1 MTSSKKSE
9 GPGAPFLAGYAPGP
23 DVRSWKPMSR
33 HCFSKYTKPISQ
45 EETMMYR
52 KTRRLTAVC
61 VCAAATVVSAQINLL
76 SNSINFRTSTT
87 NNQVTQHYGLMKVM
101 ANNPAGNS
109 KLLEIVDQTPA
120 GTAVNSYHY
129 GVYYDGQANWG
140 TGGFFAAKTYGLMA
154 QSLNTGAY
162 FLGVNTTADVT
173 TYKTVTGMRADAMC
187 ATSGNAKMTAYGIYA
202 VAPTYNMY
210 ASYAGYF
217 NGNLAYTGNLTKVSD
232 EKYKKNIE
240 PMMGSLDKLLR
251 LKPCKYDYRADE
263 YKNINLP
270 KDRQL
275 GLVAQELEDV
285 FPEVV
290 HVDVAPQAPSEDNA
304 KDAKGK
310 KGEPGSSE
318 TAPETYKSVDYV
330 SLIPVLI
337 QAIQEQ
343 QSQIE
348 QLKAGQGYK

>member
-1 MTSSKKSE
+1 
-9 GPGAPFLAGYAPGP
+9 
-23 DVRSWKPMSR
+23 
-33 HCFSKYTKPISQ
+33 
-45 EETMMYR
+45 
-52 KTRRLTAVC
+52 
-61 VCAAATVVSAQINLL
+61 
-76 SNSINFRTSTT
+76 
-87 NNQVTQHYGLMKVM
+87 
-101 ANNPAGNS
+101 
-109 KLLEIVDQTPA
+109 
-120 GTAVNSYHY
+120 
-129 GVYYDGQANWG
+129 
-140 TGGFFAAKTYGLMA
+140 
-154 QSLNTGAY
+154 
-162 FLGVNTTADVT
+162 
-173 TYKTVTGMRADAMC
+173 
-187 ATSGNAKMTAYGIYA
+187 
-202 VAPTYNMY
+202 
-210 ASYAGYF
+210 
-217 NGNLAYTGNLTKVSD
+217 VSD

-290 HVDVAPQAPSEDNA
+290 HVDVAPQPPIDDNA